1 MVAWSSAATVSAK
14 PCDPELPRIWQPGC
28 MPVSGPPAPA
38 PPPGP
43 VTYCDPEKP
52 KFWQP
57 GCVERPGGAPAP
69 APKPPQ
75 KCLPNVSRYAQP
87 GCIP

>member
-1 MVAWSSAATVSAK
+1 
-14 PCDPELPRIWQPGC
+14 
-28 MPVSGPPAPA
+28 
-38 PPPGP
+38 

-75 KCLPNVSRYAQP
+75 KCLPNVPRYSQS